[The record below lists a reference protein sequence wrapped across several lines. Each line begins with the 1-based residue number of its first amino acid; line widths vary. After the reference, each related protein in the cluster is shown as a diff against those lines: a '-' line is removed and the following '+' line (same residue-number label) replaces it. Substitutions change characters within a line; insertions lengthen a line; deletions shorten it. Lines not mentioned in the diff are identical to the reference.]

1 MLDRGLGDDADG
13 VKVTRSGRAP
23 GPRSRITF
31 PVPWLALTLALS
43 VFLVGAGIWLVG
55 YTETTVRGG
64 MERQVRLERIR
75 ADIQHLDEVLTMS
88 ALMAA
93 TSGDPQW
100 EARYRVYEPL
110 LAAKIEAAFALLPED
125 DGLGVDAT
133 HTANAALVSM
143 EREAFALVRSGRER
157 EALARLASPAYGAH
171 KSRYAKG
178 LDQLLER
185 LDGLHAD
192 VIAAQRDRVRVSQGV
207 GGLAWVLLLGAWL
220 AVLRGI
226 RRWRRSVLAAR
237 RKLARDQQRLAGR
250 VRSMARDL
258 TRVEQ
263 RERRRV
269 AGLLHDDLQQIL
281 VAARLQLGVLPDT
294 AQRAR
299 TDDLIEEAIQS
310 ARTLTVRLNPP
321 GLMTGHLGDAVRWLG
336 DWMDRNYA
344 LEVEVVETGTL
355 PPLDDEV
362 IVVGFNGVRELLFNV
377 VKHAH
382 IDRATVMV
390 EPTAEAGV
398 RVSVQ
403 DEGVGFAPS
412 AHGAVEHSGLL
423 NLSRRL
429 KLMGGGVKLESRPTK
444 GCRATL
450 VLPPR
455 EGAVGGGE
463 PGVTRPIVSDAGE
476 RDTQKMWSMPV
487 EDLALL
493 EVGRPLGSPRR
504 LSS

>member
-1 MLDRGLGDDADG
+1 MLEGGTNDVGVGVQVTGAGRGP
-13 VKVTRSGRAP
+13 GRRA
-23 GPRSRITF
+23 RITF
-31 PVPWLALTLALS
+31 PFPWLALALALS
-43 VFLVGAGIWLVG
+43 VFLVGAGVWLVG
-55 YTETTVRGG
+55 YIETTVRGG
-64 MERQVRLERIR
+64 MERQVRLERLR
-75 ADIQHLDEVLTMS
+75 ADVQHLDEVLTMS

-93 TSGDPQW
+93 TSGDLQW
-100 EARYRVYEPL
+100 EARYRVYEPV
-110 LAAKIEAAFALLPED
+110 LAKKIEAAFALLPED
-125 DGLGVDAT
+125 DGLGMDAT
-133 HTANAALVSM
+133 HAANAVLVSM
-143 EREAFALVRSGRER
+143 EREAFALVRAGRAPA
-157 EALARLASPAYGAH
+157 ALARLASPAYEAH
-171 KSRYAKG
+171 KTRYAQG

-185 LDGLHAD
+185 LDGLHAG
-192 VIAAQRDRVRVSQGV
+192 VLVAQRDRVHLAQGV
-207 GGLAWVLLLGAWL
+207 GGLAWLLLLGAWL

-237 RKLARDQQRLAGR
+237 RKQALGQQRLAGR
-250 VRSMARDL
+250 VRSMAREL

-269 AGLLHDDLQQIL
+269 AGLLHDDLQQLL
-281 VAARLQLGVLPDT
+281 VAARLQLGLLPDT

-299 TDDLIEEAIQS
+299 TDDLVEEAIQA

-321 GLMTGHLGDAVRWLG
+321 GLMTGHLGDAIRWLG

-344 LEVEVVETGTL
+344 LEVDVVQHGPL

-377 VKHAH
+377 VKHAR
-382 IDRATVMV
+382 IDRATVV
-390 EPTAEAGV
+390 VASTPEAGV
-398 RVSVQ
+398 RVSVH
-403 DEGVGFAPS
+403 DEGVGFVQS
-412 AHGAVEHSGLL
+412 LHGTDAQSGLL

-429 KLMGGGVKLESRPTK
+429 KLMGGGVKLESRPAE

-455 EGAVGGGE
+455 EGVAGGGE
-463 PGVTRPIVSDAGE
+463 PGVTKPIASDAGE

-493 EVGRPLGSPRR
+493 EVGRPLQSPRR
-504 LSS
+504 MSS